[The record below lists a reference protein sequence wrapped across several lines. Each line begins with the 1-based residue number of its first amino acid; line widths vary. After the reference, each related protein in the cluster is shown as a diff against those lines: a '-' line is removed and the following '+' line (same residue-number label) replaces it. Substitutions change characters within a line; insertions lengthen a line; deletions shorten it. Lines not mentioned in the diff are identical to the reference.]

1 MKYPVYIIKDYQDES
16 ETIYKYTNFNGRNI
30 GMVRINLDTE
40 QIVEVTTLPTEESEG
55 TVYQQVSCKLLS
67 NIQKHIMFFL
77 ESKTTNSAIYLV
89 LDHHENALG
98 KIRIEDHGDIHLD
111 GIDRCFIEDQV
122 KIIKLKGFPASHFT
136 RMKIEFKIDSLYIL
150 QTLIYRENV
159 EYIYIN
165 DYDTSLFGRLS
176 INRLNGQIKEVGTS
190 INQEDGLYELVAER
204 IYACFKESIYHDVIE
219 LHERRKLIQLSN
231 VEINDT
237 ILPCPNDSWSEIS
250 YFALTF
256 NGYGFRGSF
265 DEVAKVATNVEKNY
279 STNKNFNMNTLTDLR
294 TNLFIIQRGCNHRGE
309 PPTGELLEYVY
320 ALIEGI
326 RTKIN
331 ENQF

>member
-16 ETIYKYTNFNGRNI
+16 ETIYKYTNFKGLNFGR
-30 GMVRINLDTE
+30 VRINLDTE
-40 QIVEVTTLPTEESEG
+40 QIVEVTILPTEESEG
-55 TVYQQVSCKLLS
+55 MVYQQVSRKLLS

-89 LDHHENALG
+89 LDHHQNTLG
-98 KIRIEDHGDIHLD
+98 WIRVEDHDDIQID
-111 GIDRCFIEDQV
+111 GIDRGFIEDQV
-122 KIIKLKGFPASHFT
+122 KIIKLNGFPASYFT
-136 RMKIEFKIDSLYIL
+136 RMKIEFCIDTLYIL
-150 QTLIYRENV
+150 QTHIYRENV

-165 DYDTSLFGRLS
+165 DYDPSLFGRLS
-176 INRLNGQIKEVGTS
+176 INRLNGQIKEIGSS
-190 INQEDGLYELVAER
+190 INHEDGLFELVAER
-204 IYACFKESIYHDVIE
+204 IHACFKERIYHDVIE
-219 LHERRKLIQLSN
+219 LQERRKLIQFSN
-231 VEINDT
+231 EEINDT
-237 ILPCPNDSWSEIS
+237 NLPCPNDSWNEIS

-256 NGYGFRGSF
+256 NAYGFWGSF

-279 STNKNFNMNTLTDLR
+279 TTNKNFNMNTLTDLR

-331 ENQF
+331 ENKF